1 MGAAERRCRGCRDRA
16 GRHLLPGGEVV
27 DDDDVVVLCRGICKV
42 RTDEAGPAGDDVAH
56 EESMMRSG
64 LGLSEFA
71 WRGDRK
77 SSPNHRGANQGA
89 KGGAKG

>member
-56 EESMMRSG
+56 EEVMAVGR
-64 LGLSEFA
+64 F
-71 WRGDRK
+71 RGF
-77 SSPNHRGANQGA
+77 
-89 KGGAKG
+89 